1 MVVYAARCAQAR
13 QGAYRLLALA
23 ARQAWGLEELP
34 RMERRAGGKP
44 YFPDRPELEFNLS
57 HSGDLLLCALDGSP
71 VGADI
76 QQVRAMRPGLP
87 RRVCSPGE
95 LAWVEEGGPEALWER
110 FARLWA
116 LKEALVKC
124 TGTGLTRSIPGIQ
137 VPLLSGEETLARLD
151 GLWFRSYRGEDWM
164 GAVCGSSPPPAD
176 LRWAELPPGP
186 DILPPKG

>member
-76 QQVRAMRPGLP
+76 QQVRAIMEQL
-87 RRVCSPGE
+87 
-95 LAWVEEGGPEALWER
+95 
-110 FARLWA
+110 
-116 LKEALVKC
+116 
-124 TGTGLTRSIPGIQ
+124 
-137 VPLLSGEETLARLD
+137 
-151 GLWFRSYRGEDWM
+151 
-164 GAVCGSSPPPAD
+164 
-176 LRWAELPPGP
+176 
-186 DILPPKG
+186 